1 VQPPGPVGNLPTE
14 LIRTCVRSSWG
25 HERIALKRFWID
37 LDRGRVSAAVNG
49 SIGDVGRVDVFR
61 LAESKRP
68 GLGDVRLVMTRTA
81 AGALNSTFDVKRFS
95 KGDNF
100 GFAKVRL
107 AS

>member
-1 VQPPGPVGNLPTE
+1 
-14 LIRTCVRSSWG
+14 
-25 HERIALKRFWID
+25 
-37 LDRGRVSAAVNG
+37 VNG